1 MRALVT
7 GAAGFIGS
15 NLARRLCSEGHDVT
29 GVDSFTDYY
38 EVALKKANAAN
49 VVGAG
54 ARLVEADL
62 NEVDLDQL
70 LDGIEVIFHLAGQPG
85 VRASWGA
92 EFAAYTDCN
101 ISATQK
107 LLEAVRGK
115 PGIRRFVF
123 ASSSSVYGDAE
134 RYPTNEKDRPQPVSP
149 YGVTKLAAEHLCTLY
164 AANFGVPT
172 VSLRYFTVYGP
183 GQRPDMAFTR
193 FMRAAISGENI
204 YVFGTGEQVRDF
216 TYVDDVAEANLCAA
230 TADARP
236 GSVFNVAGGSHSS
249 VNAVLDT
256 LGELTGRKLSV
267 VRQDPIAGDVT
278 RTGGDTTAIRS
289 VLRWQPKVDL
299 REGLARQLAWVSD
312 SN

>member
-312 SN
+312 SG